1 MTRQQTE
8 QSDRSVPF
16 ELTPRSQVR
25 DLLADSGGQL
35 PERTLVTEL
44 AYSTA
49 ACERVLSELET
60 TGEITRRQTGP
71 QTVVTLA
78 E

>member
-1 MTRQQTE
+1 MTRQKFR
-8 QSDRSVPF
+8 QSEPSTTFD
-16 ELTPRSQVR
+16 LTPRAQVR
-25 DLLADSGGQL
+25 ELLADSGGQL

-60 TGEITRRQTGP
+60 VGEIERRQTGP
-71 QTVVTLA
+71 RTVVTLA

>member
-1 MTRQQTE
+1 MTRRRARRP
-8 QSDRSVPF
+8 DRSIPF
-16 ELTPRSQVR
+16 DVTPRGQVR
-25 DLLADSGGQL
+25 DLLAASGGQL

-44 AYSTA
+44 ASSTA

-60 TGEITRRQTGP
+60 AGELERRQTGP
-71 QTVVTLA
+71 RTVVTLA